1 MSMRLR
7 NEVPDEW
14 ADRRATE
21 KVFNHSIAI
30 VQCNKR
36 KQDELEKAQAMAKS
50 PLDMT
55 GKFIARPLNPRIRI
69 VPITTDH
76 T

>member
-1 MSMRLR
+1 MRLR

-21 KVFNHSIAI
+21 QVFNHSIAT
-30 VQCNKR
+30 VNYNKR
-36 KQDELEKAQAMAKS
+36 QQDELEKAQALAKS

-55 GKFIARPLNPRIRI
+55 GKFIARPLNPRIRTI
-69 VPITTDH
+69 PITTHH